1 MEPQSVGE
9 RLYEEIW
16 DKHVIGDCYK
26 TEMGKKS
33 KETQKDTAVTHSST
47 AFVCVIFR
55 ICLSDIAYQIPAA
68 TSSLQAQAGP

>member
-26 TEMGKKS
+26 TVMGKNS
-33 KETQKDTAVTHSST
+33 KETQKDTSVARSSM
-47 AFVCVIFR
+47 AFICVIFR
-55 ICLSDIAYQIPAA
+55 VCLSDLACQIPAA
-68 TSSLQAQAGP
+68 TSSLQARAAP

>member
-26 TEMGKKS
+26 TEVSKKL
-33 KETQKDTAVTHSST
+33 KETQKDTTMTHLST
-47 AFVCVIFR
+47 AFICVTFR
-55 ICLSDIAYQIPAA
+55 VCLSDIACQIPAA
-68 TSSLQAQAGP
+68 TSSLQARAAP